1 MRVAMAS
8 VLVSLFLFGCGK
20 EEPASTSAADPAP
33 AASANE
39 ASAGTTPSGA
49 APMSAA
55 GASQGDAG
63 TSRNGTANPVAD
75 PSGATPPLS
84 SSQSSPRL
92 SPAPGTSDS
101 AATPQNGAENG
112 AKNGAKN
119 GAAPATPARKAATP
133 KAGSADYTIRRG
145 DTLAAIA
152 KKHGLEAKDLARWNG
167 IDDPRRL
174 RIGQKIRL
182 SAPGG

>member
-39 ASAGTTPSGA
+39 APAGTTPSGA

-55 GASQGDAG
+55 GASQGDAS

-101 AATPQNGAENG
+101 AATPQNGAQ
-112 AKNGAKN
+112 N

-152 KKHGLEAKDLARWNG
+152 KKHGLEATDLARWNG

>member
-39 ASAGTTPSGA
+39 APAGTTPSGA

-101 AATPQNGAENG
+101 AATPQNGA
-112 AKNGAKN
+112 KNGAKN
-119 GAAPATPARKAATP
+119 DAAPATPARKAATP